1 MKFGVG
7 TDGNALSEKPEEIEQ
22 NIDWVKPGGP
32 RARENCVKLLV
43 EHGASVLDPDYQ
55 QFTVLHYAAMWGE
68 ISAIP

>member
-22 NIDWVKPGGP
+22 NIDWVKPGGDEWDQE
-32 RARENCVKLLV
+32 AGL
-43 EHGASVLDPDYQ
+43 LDPDYQ